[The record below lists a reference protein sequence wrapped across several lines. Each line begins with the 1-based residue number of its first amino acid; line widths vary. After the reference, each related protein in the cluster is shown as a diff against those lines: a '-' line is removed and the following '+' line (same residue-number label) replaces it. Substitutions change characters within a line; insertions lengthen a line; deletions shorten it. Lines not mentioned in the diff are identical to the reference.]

1 MIASSPI
8 EGRIRVSGWLIAAGL
23 LVQLVSLIWTHPLA
37 FMVFLLIGTP
47 LVAVGALLYLFSL
60 VTMNSN
66 A

>member
-37 FMVFLLIGTP
+37 FMVFLLII
-47 LVAVGALLYLFSL
+47 AVHHMKEEFH
-60 VTMNSN
+60 
-66 A
+66 